1 MAIKKSSNNGNKV
14 IESHP
19 KKTRQGSGAHT
30 KCAASSRNRAAKRY
44 KGQGK
49 R

>member
-1 MAIKKSSNNGNKV
+1 MM
-14 IESHP
+14 P
-19 KKTRQGSGAHT
+19 KLAVFYHVFPCEPHASDQD
-30 KCAASSRNRAAKRY
+30 AASSRNRAAKRY